1 MAKNWKRAAGIL
13 WPVLVKAAK
22 NKATLEYGEDIA
34 PILGYDPK
42 KGGRVVRFALGP
54 IQDFCV
60 ERELPRLTVLVV
72 SRKGK
77 HGAGFLGGSIDDVYK
92 FDWDS
97 IPNPFT
103 TVTLEQF
110 VNFAPLLD
118 GLVLKT
124 LTRSRPFRVDVDD
137 KCISF
142 TPQISGGARK
152 LSFSRDIKEYL
163 NFYNKSCRK
172 PANYT
177 GSFRNSSYF
186 LAVMMEYEKPQNEIL
201 FAKSESIDVAA
212 DNKATTKKSLL
223 DARIGQG
230 KFRLQLLTYWENS
243 CSVTKVGNKQ
253 LLRASHIKP
262 WKDADNRERLDKY
275 NGLLLSPDL
284 DALFDCGL
292 ITFDDNR
299 EMKISPMIEK
309 SELKKLGVDD
319 KMRLRQIE
327 DKHKAYLKYHRDH
340 IFQGEVE

>member
-13 WPVLVKAAK
+13 WPVLVKATK
-22 NKATLEYGEDIA
+22 NKETLEYGKDIA

-72 SRKGK
+72 SKNGK
-77 HGAGFLGGSIDDVYK
+77 HGAGFLGGNIDDVHK

-110 VNFAPLLD
+110 INFAPLLD
-118 GLVLKT
+118 GMVLKT
-124 LTRSRPFRVDVDD
+124 LTRPRPFRVDVDD
-137 KCISF
+137 KSISF
-142 TPQISGGARK
+142 TPQISGGARE
-152 LSFSRDIKEYL
+152 LSFGRDIKEYL
-163 NFYNKSCRK
+163 NFYNKGCRK
-172 PANYT
+172 PADYT

-186 LAVMMEYEKPQNEIL
+186 LAVMAEYERPQNEVFL
-201 FAKSESIDVAA
+201 AGAEDDTV
-212 DNKATTKKSLL
+212 NKETRKKALT

-230 KFRLQLLTYWENS
+230 KFRLKLLTYWGNS
-243 CSVTKVGNKQ
+243 CSVTRVGNKR

-262 WKDADNRERLDKY
+262 WKDSDNRERLDKY
-275 NGLLLSPDL
+275 NGLLLSPNL

-292 ITFDDNR
+292 ITFGDNR
-299 EMKISPMIEK
+299 EMRISPTIEE

-340 IFQGEVE
+340 VFQGKVK

>member
-1 MAKNWKRAAGIL
+1 MANKWKRAAGIL
-13 WPVLVKAAK
+13 WPALVKAAK
-22 NKATLEYGEDIA
+22 NKETLEYGKDIA
-34 PILGYDPK
+34 PILGYDPEK
-42 KGGRVVRFALGP
+42 DGRVVRYALGP

-60 ERELPRLTVLVV
+60 ENKLPRLTVLVV
-72 SRKGK
+72 SKEGK
-77 HGAGFLGGSIDDVYK
+77 HGEGFLGGNIDDVYK

-110 VNFAPLLD
+110 VSFAPMLD
-118 GLVLKT
+118 GLVLAT
-124 LTRSRPFRVDVDD
+124 LTRPRPFRVDVDD

-142 TPQISGGARK
+142 TPQVSGGVRK
-152 LSFSRDIKEYL
+152 LSFSRNIKEYL
-163 NFYNKSCRK
+163 NFYNKGCRK
-172 PANYT
+172 SVDYT

-186 LAVMMEYEKPQNEIL
+186 LAVMAEYEKPQNEIFL
-201 FAKSESIDVAA
+201 AETDDAA
-212 DNKATTKKSLL
+212 NKETMKKSLT

-230 KFRLQLLTYWENS
+230 KFRLKLLTYWENS

-262 WKDADNRERLDKY
+262 WKDSDNRERLDKY

-292 ITFDDNR
+292 ITFDDNL
-299 EMKISPMIEK
+299 EIKISPEIEK
-309 SELKKLGVDD
+309 AELKKLGVDD

-340 IFQGEVE
+340 IFQGES

>member
-1 MAKNWKRAAGIL
+1 MASRKQKAGIL
-13 WPVLVKAAK
+13 WPILVKLAK
-22 NKATLEYGEDIA
+22 EGKRTTYGDIA
-34 PILGYDPK
+34 PLVGYKREFPLPVRYVLGEIQNFCWDKKIPK
-42 KGGRVVRFALGP
+42 
-54 IQDFCV
+54 
-60 ERELPRLTVLVV
+60 LTTLVFDV
-72 SRKGK
+72 AGK
-77 HGAGFLGGSIDDVYK
+77 HGRGFAGGDINEVYK

-97 IPNPFT
+97 VPNPFT

-110 VNFAPLLD
+110 INFAPLLD
-118 GLVLKT
+118 GMVLKT
-124 LTRSRPFRVDVDD
+124 LTRPRPFRVDVDD
-137 KCISF
+137 KSILF

-163 NFYNKSCRK
+163 NFYNKGCRK
-172 PANYT
+172 PADYT
-177 GSFRNSSYF
+177 GPFRNSSYF
-186 LAVMMEYEKPQNEIL
+186 LAVMAEYEKPQNEIL
-201 FAKSESIDVAA
+201 FAKPESADADA

-230 KFRLQLLTYWENS
+230 KFRLKLLTYWENS

-292 ITFDDNR
+292 ITFDDNC
-299 EMKISPMIEK
+299 EMKISPTIEK

-319 KMRLRQIE
+319 KMRLWQIE
-327 DKHKAYLKYHRDH
+327 DEHKAYLKYHRDH
-340 IFQGEVE
+340 IFQGK